1 MFRHIWCHDS
11 DLTWPEQPQLSPC
24 KVEAKWKL
32 NERKTQCR
40 GSDKKPT
47 VLKTG
52 TAKTNKQQKAHGAQY
67 QIPEDLQLRN
77 LGPLDKTVRG
87 IVRRSS
93 GPILRKSG
101 TVMEAALSWMEK
113 EPDMQ

>member
-1 MFRHIWCHDS
+1 MLKKEFMGPGLYLRPDHADHARPPFQWTLNSVFRHIWCHDS
-11 DLTWPEQPQLSPC
+11 DLTWLEQPQLSPC

-52 TAKTNKQQKAHGAQY
+52 TAKTNKQQKVHGAQS
-67 QIPEDLQLRN
+67 QIPEDLRLR
-77 LGPLDKTVRG
+77 
-87 IVRRSS
+87 
-93 GPILRKSG
+93 
-101 TVMEAALSWMEK
+101 
-113 EPDMQ
+113 